1 MGWFRNKRDRPIF
14 HAPCPRRFHLLA
26 AIVMVSARAGMMRL
40 LKMLFCFFLNER
52 FFMFSNIKFIVS
64 VFAICAGILL
74 ICCLVAE
81 VPIMLM
87 QMAHTANHALV

>member
-1 MGWFRNKRDRPIF
+1 
-14 HAPCPRRFHLLA
+14 
-26 AIVMVSARAGMMRL
+26 
-40 LKMLFCFFLNER
+40 MLFCFFLNER

-81 VPIMLM
+81 VPVMLI
-87 QMAHTANHALV
+87 QMAHTANHALI